1 MEIFVLI
8 VAVISVVLS
17 IITLKYSFNGDINY
31 ANICLSGFLFTMGL
45 YGIAHHIINYSNN
58 LIAIA
63 CVLNIFTPLF
73 IAIGPF
79 LYLFTKKTITDK
91 VNEFTY
97 KDFLCIIIPVTFI
110 FIDLFPHLTSSFD
123 KKVEIANNLLNDIQK
138 YKGTKHFL
146 LSDINS
152 TLLRQLTNLVFITLS
167 ILNIFKIESVNSI
180 FKNQSKIILRF
191 IYYLNISNLLF
202 TFLMI
207 IYLISL
213 KTLNF
218 ITISENASQIIYNL
232 SWLSHNIIIM
242 IILFYPSVL
251 YNLPQALNYETKDNF
266 KEIDKKTYKQYTL
279 NNDYTNNIK
288 DKINYFLENKKEGE
302 DFKLSTL
309 TFETKIPTHHLNL
322 YFKEELKISFTN
334 WKNKHKLKYALKLI
348 EEGSLNNFTIEAI
361 AMKSGFQTYS
371 NFYNLF
377 KEETK
382 KTPSEYIQSIKIYK
396 KE

>member
-1 MEIFVLI
+1 
-8 VAVISVVLS
+8 
-17 IITLKYSFNGDINY
+17 
-31 ANICLSGFLFTMGL
+31 
-45 YGIAHHIINYSNN
+45 
-58 LIAIA
+58 
-63 CVLNIFTPLF
+63 
-73 IAIGPF
+73 
-79 LYLFTKKTITDK
+79 
-91 VNEFTY
+91 
-97 KDFLCIIIPVTFI
+97 
-110 FIDLFPHLTSSFD
+110 
-123 KKVEIANNLLNDIQK
+123 
-138 YKGTKHFL
+138 
-146 LSDINS
+146 
-152 TLLRQLTNLVFITLS
+152 
-167 ILNIFKIESVNSI
+167 
-180 FKNQSKIILRF
+180 
-191 IYYLNISNLLF
+191 
-202 TFLMI
+202 MI

-232 SWLSHNIIIM
+232 SWLSHNIIII

>member
-1 MEIFVLI
+1 MEFFVLI

-382 KTPSEYIQSIKIYK
+382 KTPSGYIQSIKIYK

>member
-1 MEIFVLI
+1 
-8 VAVISVVLS
+8 
-17 IITLKYSFNGDINY
+17 
-31 ANICLSGFLFTMGL
+31 MGL